1 MKILIAYDG
10 SECGDAALDDLPRA
24 GLPDKVEALVM
35 SVADVFLPPPIN
47 EKLDN
52 TFPFYLPAGVKRAH
66 ERAAQAVTDARILS
80 ERASDRLRNKF
91 PVWDVRPYACAESPA
106 WGVILQAGHE
116 DADLIVVGSHGHSD
130 LGGRLI
136 LGSVSQRILYEA
148 PCSVRVA
155 RRNSAR
161 NSHDAGPVSLVIGT
175 DGSPDSQA
183 AVAAVAA
190 RAWPSDTEVKLVT
203 VLDTVLSITPNPAE
217 PEVVKW
223 IETDNETDIA
233 WLHEFFEAS
242 AATLRAAGLKAS
254 TIIRKGN
261 PKSVLVA
268 VAKDWSADCIFVG
281 AKGLRGIERFL
292 LGSVASAVSARAH
305 CSVEVVRRKV
315 PAGTETANSPD

>member
-10 SECGDAALDDLPRA
+10 SECGDAALADLRRA

-47 EKLDN
+47 EEIDN
-52 TFPFYLPAGVKRAH
+52 TFPFYLPAGVKHAH
-66 ERAAQAVTDARILS
+66 ERAAQALKDAGRLA
-80 ERASDRLRNKF
+80 ETATDRLRNTF
-91 PVWDVRPYACAESPA
+91 PAWKVNAYACAESPA
-106 WGVILQAGHE
+106 WGVILQAGHIN
-116 DADLIVVGSHGHSD
+116 ADLIVVGSHGHSD

-155 RRNSAR
+155 RGNSAR
-161 NSHDAGPVSLVIGT
+161 SSLDDAPVRLVIGA
-175 DGSPDSQA
+175 DASPDSQA

-190 RAWPSDTEVKLVT
+190 RQWPSGSEVQLVI
-203 VLDTVLSITPNPAE
+203 VLDTVLSITPNPSE

-242 AATLRAAGLKAS
+242 AAPLRDAGLKAS
-254 TIIRKGN
+254 TVIKKGN
-261 PKSVLVA
+261 PKSVLVE

-281 AKGLRGIERFL
+281 AKGLRGIERIL
-292 LGSVASAVSARAH
+292 LGSVASALSARAH
-305 CSVEVVRRKV
+305 CSVEVVRRRI
-315 PAGTETANSPD
+315 PDGAETANSRN